1 MNLKNMV
8 IQKKSSR
15 EHLLYY
21 MILFIRNSGTDKTKA
36 LKPKEQLGMGIGLKG
51 A

>member
-8 IQKKSSR
+8 IQKKSST
-15 EHLLYY
+15 EHLLHY
-21 MILFIRNSGTDKTKA
+21 MILLIWNSGTDKTKV